1 MTLER
6 SATPDATTQLVPVDF
21 GKISKDSPYFS
32 MMQRAHRKFEIL
44 QPAGEEYCDYA
55 EKILAGK
62 WLEMDYLNPEAIR
75 HVYKVCA
82 EGLISADE
90 LVTAILLLNA
100 NSGFA
105 VENGKTSIKQYR
117 FDDTAGP
124 YDYTKIHYAKKA
136 NIDNFKNRLLKLKDN
151 ERCYFEINL
160 SHRDAMIFL
169 MDGYVQELDKSSFE
183 KYNKILEAYLTVL
196 AVNDEKKARL
206 LKLSKEKTF
215 SKTFSK
221 SKCKCKHCQIKN
233 DEFFDVV
240 MANNPEVVSYL
251 DIMRGNRNRERERD
265 SILLLA
271 QISKLKDELPGFQ
284 LASDFDASNPKTPLL
299 SIIVLTM
306 SAFKALNLAMHGK
319 DATMPFYC
327 VGKIP
332 VNMIR
337 ACDETNQTRPIE
349 LPYPGVLSDDTPHQY
364 TSNNFM
370 ITWHD
375 LYHIWRN
382 SSNPYKDFCR
392 ASRQFLQREKGSYMS
407 KMIWEFTDMDF
418 DNGCDIRSANDAL
431 SKLIH
436 AEAFLKTLFEYF
448 FEFEVA
454 GNYRRFK
461 TENQNYLLVID
472 LIKNPEA
479 WNKVCHGIDVKEVLF
494 EGVEQAKVAYEIFY
508 PFVMKDPPAVRNKLS
523 STDYIVRYV
532 LRQLEYTDKLCD
544 ELSQTDIIR
553 WQRNGDL
560 MIQAFYTSDNKAIV
574 LYDLIGDKDRTY
586 DVIRFAMNKYKK
598 NLTDVKIENNDARDR
613 LDSYIIY
620 NGQYSGLKKKSAGTY
635 NMSMFFVSECFRKI
649 GKARDLY
656 AKVEEKVSSPRL

>member
-6 SATPDATTQLVPVDF
+6 STTADTTIDLVPVDF
-21 GKISKDSPYFS
+21 SKISENSPYFS
-32 MMQRAHRKFEIL
+32 MMKRAHRKFEIL
-44 QPAGEEYCDYA
+44 QPAGEEYRDYA

-75 HVYKVCA
+75 HVYKACA

-90 LVTAILLLNA
+90 LVTAVLLLNA
-100 NSGFA
+100 NTGFA
-105 VENGKTSIKQYR
+105 VENGKTKIKQFR
-117 FDDTAGP
+117 FDDAAGP
-124 YDYTKIHYAKKA
+124 YDYTKINYTKKS
-136 NIDNFKNRLLKLKDN
+136 NIDNFKKRLSELKDS
-151 ERCYFEINL
+151 ERYYFEIEL

-169 MDGYVQELDKSSFE
+169 MEGYVQSLDPSSLE
-183 KYNKILEAYLTVL
+183 KYNNIVKAYLTSL
-196 AVNDEKKARL
+196 AVDDEKKTRL

-215 SKTFSK
+215 SKNFK
-221 SKCKCKHCQIKN
+221 KCKCRNCLIKS
-233 DEFFDVV
+233 DEFLEVV
-240 MANNPEVVSYL
+240 MENNRGVVSY
-251 DIMRGNRNRERERD
+251 DIKCQGENRERD
-265 SILLLA
+265 TILLLV
-271 QISKLKDELPGFQ
+271 QISRLKDELPGFQ
-284 LASDFDASNPKTPLL
+284 LASDFDASNPNTPLL
-299 SIIVLTM
+299 SIIVLSM

-337 ACDETNQTRPIE
+337 FCDETNQTRPME
-349 LPYPGVLSDDTPHQY
+349 LPYPGVISDDKPHQY

-407 KMIWEFTDMDF
+407 KLIWEFTDMDF
-418 DNGCDIRSANDAL
+418 DNGCTIRSANDAL
-431 SKLIH
+431 SKVSR
-436 AEAFLKTLFEYF
+436 AEEFIKSLFEYF
-448 FEFEVA
+448 FDFETV

-461 TENQNYLLVID
+461 RGNQNHLLIVD

-479 WNKVCHGIDVKEVLF
+479 WNKVCHGVNVKEVLF
-494 EGVEQAKVAYEIFY
+494 EGVEQAKRLYEILSE
-508 PFVMKDPPAVRNKLS
+508 FVMKDSPAVRNKRS

-532 LRQLEYTDKLCD
+532 LRHLEYYDVLCD
-544 ELSQTDIIR
+544 QLSQTDIIR

-560 MIQAFYTSDNKAIV
+560 VIQAFYTRDNKAIV
-574 LYDLIGDKDRTY
+574 LYDLIDNIEQTY
-586 DVIRFAMNKYKK
+586 DVIRFALNKYKN

-620 NGQYSGLKKKSAGTY
+620 NGQYSGLKKQSAGTY
-635 NMSMFFVSECFRKI
+635 SMSMFFVSECFRKI
-649 GKARDLY
+649 AKAKELY
-656 AKVEEKVSSPRL
+656 AKDEEKIASPRM